1 MTLNNVIQLIAIDLD
16 GTLLTNDKHIPAE
29 NIKAI
34 EQAMLQGIQIVI
46 CTGRTLPSVRHL
58 LAQLPVH
65 GNDGYLI
72 LQNGTVT
79 HQLPDFEVVS
89 QTTLQLPARQALS
102 EFMLPYDRQ
111 GGSLIS
117 FDRDNMW
124 VSSDQEFN
132 RWVMYDAAIL
142 QTEPRFLSHD
152 DFMIT
157 DTLHK
162 AMAIA
167 EPSLIDQIEQSVPD
181 LVKSH
186 LSPVRSQ
193 DYILEFLPQGHNKA
207 SALKALSAHLGL
219 AAEHVMAIGDQLN
232 DLEMIEWAGI
242 GVAMG
247 NAVEPIVA
255 AADFQTDTNE
265 NAGVA
270 KAIQR
275 VLK

>member
-1 MTLNNVIQLIAIDLD
+1 MTLTSTIKLIAIDLD
-16 GTLLTNDKHIPAE
+16 GTLLTNDKRIPAD

-34 EQAMLQGIQIVI
+34 DEAMLQGIQIVI

-65 GNDGYLI
+65 GDDGYLI

-79 HQLPDFEVVS
+79 HQLPDFQVVS
-89 QTTLQLPARQALS
+89 ETTLQLPARQALS
-102 EFMLPYDRQ
+102 DFMLPYDLQ
-111 GGSLIS
+111 GGCLIS

-124 VSSDQEFN
+124 VSSNQEFN
-132 RWVMYDAAIL
+132 QWVMDDAAIL
-142 QTEPRFLSHD
+142 QTEPRFLSHE
-152 DFMIT
+152 DFRIT

-167 EPSLIDQIEQSVPD
+167 APALIDQIEQSVTD
-181 LVKSH
+181 LVRSYVA
-186 LSPVRSQ
+186 PVRSQ

-207 SALKALSAHLGL
+207 SALKALAAHLDL
-219 AAEHVMAIGDQLN
+219 EADHVMAIGDQLN

-247 NAVEPIVA
+247 NAVAPIVA
-255 AADFQTDTNE
+255 AASFQTDTNE

-275 VLK
+275 ILR